1 MPRTPRTKD
10 VKNAKSAK
18 KTKQEIEQIPVSA
31 PVPKHVDG
39 RPSLAEAKAIAKEG
53 LKAKEM
59 GLEKP
64 GQVAN
69 KEPGLEYYYWNALEV
84 EEDRMARLR
93 IMFAQKGYWKCT
105 SDAFVPGVP
114 HAEIWATYKEVY
126 KQLEKANA
134 KRWEEKKRALLGG
147 Q

>member
-1 MPRTPRTKD
+1 MPKAPKTKD
-10 VKNAKSAK
+10 VKKAKAAK
-18 KTKQEIEQIPVSA
+18 RTKEEIAQIPVSA
-31 PVPKHVDG
+31 PVPKHADG
-39 RPSLAEAKAIAKEG
+39 RPSLSEAKAIAKEG
-53 LKAKEM
+53 LKAKE
-59 GLEKP
+59 LSLDKP

-69 KEPGLEYYYWNALEV
+69 KEPGLAYYYWNALEV

-105 SDAFVPGVP
+105 GEEYVPGVP

-126 KQLEKANA
+126 KQLEKASA